1 MREEHV
7 SPVGFAKEP
16 SEERRRWIGRIF
28 LILLVAFVAWLFLY
42 RVLNPADDGNPV
54 LNPGGQQQETLI
66 PSSD

>member
-28 LILLVAFVAWLFLY
+28 LVALIAFLGWIVWA
-42 RVLNPADDGNPV
+42 RILNPVEEGNPR
-54 LNPGGQQQETLI
+54 LPAPEL
-66 PSSD
+66 PAPE